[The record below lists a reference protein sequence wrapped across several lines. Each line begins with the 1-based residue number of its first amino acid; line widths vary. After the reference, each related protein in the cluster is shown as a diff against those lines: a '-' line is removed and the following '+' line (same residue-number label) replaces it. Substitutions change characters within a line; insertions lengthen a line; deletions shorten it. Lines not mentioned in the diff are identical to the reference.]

1 MKHLYTTI
9 FLCGL
14 VLSLN
19 AQDLARK
26 IPSDA
31 NVVVTI
37 KGKNVLELL
46 SLSEFSNSRL
56 GQEMNKEISR
66 ETKGELATIEDLG
79 FNLNENLYYFLQ
91 TKEGVFYN
99 TFMIPMK
106 STANLPKLFPRERDE
121 VIKDGA
127 VSYVQESYGG
137 TVIMWNTK
145 EMVFVV
151 PSDQNEDY
159 SYLYSE
165 DLPSVAVE
173 PIEETI
179 VDEAVEEAVEEIE
192 ETVIMEEINVEET
205 IIEETVVVAKE
216 TEEAAIEE
224 AEVQTYDYYNSEE
237 YKKQEQRR
245 EQRRLEREASKNT
258 QNTVTLAFAKQLL
271 QSQPTR
277 SILQNNSYR
286 KSLGKGN
293 DEAMVW
299 MNDFSQIYK
308 NILPTRLL
316 GANNPYDFMNLD
328 ELYKGMTVTARLN
341 FEQDEA
347 VMGIDYTMSDKLAK
361 AYKPMYEGKF
371 NKNFINYINE
381 DKLLGY
387 MSVNLSTAGILEA
400 YPALVETMFDA
411 TKQKSENKKAA
422 TIAAASSSVTRLF
435 SLLIDE
441 EGAAKILRGDMLLL
455 LTDLREKEVT
465 YTDYEYD
472 EEYNYK
478 KVEKTKTETVP
489 DFLFLFT
496 SEEEKMF
503 RNIMKIGI
511 LEEKVAYEN
520 DMYHVGQTRS
530 NPFDIYAMY
539 KDNTVFIGSSV
550 AQLTQI
556 KKGTYPSKLSS
567 TLKKG
572 ISKSATSFYVNGKN
586 IISEIPSEAFPR
598 ELRSNIDFLTENTED
613 LSVNFSK
620 IKGNTMTGKMIL
632 KTPEKGHKN
641 SLAYF
646 INIIDKLME

>member
-14 VLSLN
+14 FISLN

-56 GQEMNKEISR
+56 GKEMNKEISR
-66 ETKGELATIEDLG
+66 ETEGELATIEDLG

-159 SYLYSE
+159 SYLDY
-165 DLPSVAVE
+165 DITPTIAE
-173 PIEETI
+173 PVEETI
-179 VDEAVEEAVEEIE
+179 IEEAMEEAVEAAEEIEESIIETPVEAIEEIE
-192 ETVIMEEINVEET
+192 ETVI
-205 IIEETVVVAKE
+205 
-216 TEEAAIEE
+216 EEATP
-224 AEVQTYDYYNSEE
+224 VYDYYNSEE
-237 YKKQEQRR
+237 YKKQEERR
-245 EQRRLEREASKNT
+245 EQRRLAREAAKKK
-258 QNTVTLAFAKQLL
+258 QNTVTLAYAKQVL
-271 QSQPTR
+271 QSQPIR
-277 SILQNNSYR
+277 NILQNSNYK
-286 KSLGKGN
+286 KSLGKGK

-299 MNDFSQIYK
+299 MNDFPQIYK
-308 NILPTRLL
+308 NAMPSRLL
-316 GANNPYDFMNLD
+316 GPNNPYNFLNLD
-328 ELYKGMTVTARLN
+328 EFYKGTTVTARLN

-347 VMGIDYTMSDKLAK
+347 VMGIDYTMSEELAK

-371 NKNFINYINE
+371 NKNFLNYINE

-387 MSVNLSTAGILEA
+387 MSVNLSTAGILKA
-400 YPALVETMFDA
+400 YPSLIETMFRNVD
-411 TKQKSENKKAA
+411 QKSDNKKAA

-503 RNIMKIGI
+503 RNIMKIGV
-511 LEEKVAYEN
+511 LEEKVDYEN
-520 DMYHVGQTRS
+520 DIYHVGQTRS

-556 KKGTYPSKLSS
+556 KKGIYPSKLSN
-567 TLKKG
+567 TLKKE

-598 ELRSNIDFLTENTED
+598 ELRSNIDFLTDNTED
-613 LSVNFSK
+613 LRVNFSK

>member
-14 VLSLN
+14 FLSLN

-26 IPSDA
+26 IPSEA
-31 NVVVTI
+31 NVVVTV

-56 GQEMNKEISR
+56 GQEMNKGISR
-66 ETKGELATIEDLG
+66 ETKGELSTIEDLG

-121 VIKDGA
+121 VIKDGT
-127 VSYVQESYGG
+127 VSYVQESYNG
-137 TVIMWNTK
+137 TVIMWNAK
-145 EMVFVV
+145 ELVFVI

-159 SYLYSE
+159 SYLDYE
-165 DLPSVAVE
+165 VPATVAEPAQEGIVE
-173 PIEETI
+173 G
-179 VDEAVEEAVEEIE
+179 AVEEAVEAAEEIEESAGAAEEIE
-192 ETVIMEEINVEET
+192 ETVIEEVEIVEE
-205 IIEETVVVAKE
+205 VV
-216 TEEAAIEE
+216 IEE
-224 AEVQTYDYYNSEE
+224 AEVQVYDYYNSEE
-237 YKKQEQRR
+237 YKKQQERY
-245 EQRRLEREASKNT
+245 EQRRLEREAAKKK
-258 QNTVTLAFAKQLL
+258 QNTVTLAYAKQVLL
-271 QSQPTR
+271 SQPTR
-277 SILQNNSYR
+277 NILQNNSYK

-293 DEAMVW
+293 DEVMVW

-308 NILPTRLL
+308 NAFPPGLL
-316 GANNPYDFMNLD
+316 GRNNPYDYMNFD
-328 ELYKGMTVTARLN
+328 EFYKGTTVTARLN
-341 FEQDEA
+341 FEKDEA
-347 VMGIDYTMSDKLAK
+347 VMGIDYTISDELAK
-361 AYKPMYEGKF
+361 IYKPMYEGKF
-371 NKNFINYINE
+371 NKNFFSYINE

-387 MSVNLSTAGILEA
+387 ISVNLSTAGILKA
-400 YPALVETMFDA
+400 YPSLIETMFD
-411 TKQKSENKKAA
+411 TKTQQSENKKAA

-503 RNIMKIGI
+503 RNIMKIGV
-511 LEEKVAYEN
+511 LEEKVDYEN
-520 DMYHVGQTRS
+520 DIYHVGQTRS

-556 KKGTYPSKLSS
+556 KKGTYPSKLSN
-567 TLKKG
+567 TLKKE
-572 ISKSATSFYVNGKN
+572 ISKSSTSFYVNGKN

-598 ELRSNIDFLTENTED
+598 ELRSNIDFLTDNTED
-613 LSVNFSK
+613 LRVNFSK
-620 IKGNTMTGKMIL
+620 IKGNTMTGRMVL

>member
-1 MKHLYTTI
+1 
-9 FLCGL
+9 
-14 VLSLN
+14 
-19 AQDLARK
+19 
-26 IPSDA
+26 
-31 NVVVTI
+31 
-37 KGKNVLELL
+37 
-46 SLSEFSNSRL
+46 
-56 GQEMNKEISR
+56 
-66 ETKGELATIEDLG
+66 
-79 FNLNENLYYFLQ
+79 
-91 TKEGVFYN
+91 
-99 TFMIPMK
+99 
-106 STANLPKLFPRERDE
+106 
-121 VIKDGA
+121 
-127 VSYVQESYGG
+127 
-137 TVIMWNTK
+137 MWNTK

-465 YTDYEYD
+465 YADYEYD
-472 EEYNYK
+472 ENC
-478 KVEKTKTETVP
+478 T
-489 DFLFLFT
+489 
-496 SEEEKMF
+496 
-503 RNIMKIGI
+503 
-511 LEEKVAYEN
+511 
-520 DMYHVGQTRS
+520 
-530 NPFDIYAMY
+530 
-539 KDNTVFIGSSV
+539 
-550 AQLTQI
+550 
-556 KKGTYPSKLSS
+556 
-567 TLKKG
+567 
-572 ISKSATSFYVNGKN
+572 
-586 IISEIPSEAFPR
+586 
-598 ELRSNIDFLTENTED
+598 
-613 LSVNFSK
+613 
-620 IKGNTMTGKMIL
+620 
-632 KTPEKGHKN
+632 
-641 SLAYF
+641 
-646 INIIDKLME
+646 